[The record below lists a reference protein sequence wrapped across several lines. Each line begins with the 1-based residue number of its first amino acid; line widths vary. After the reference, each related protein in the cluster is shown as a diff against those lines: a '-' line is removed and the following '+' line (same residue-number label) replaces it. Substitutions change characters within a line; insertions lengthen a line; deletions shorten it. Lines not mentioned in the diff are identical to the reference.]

1 MCITSTL
8 LRALQK
14 WGLTMRMKL
23 IAGVVLAAVAS
34 TALPAAAGSPSPE
47 VGTAAPPL
55 QLAAGDGSSRSL
67 AAIDG
72 PRVLIFYRGL
82 W

>member
-1 MCITSTL
+1 MKMLHRCFVFAAAATF
-8 LRALQK
+8 AL
-14 WGLTMRMKL
+14 T
-23 IAGVVLAAVAS
+23 
-34 TALPAAAGSPSPE
+34 AAAGSPEPE
-47 VGTAAPPL
+47 VGFAAPAL
-55 QLAAGDGSSRSL
+55 ELAAADGSSRSL

>member
-1 MCITSTL
+1 
-8 LRALQK
+8 
-14 WGLTMRMKL
+14 MKMKSF
-23 IAGVVLAAVAS
+23 AGVVLAAVAS
-34 TALPAAAGSPSPE
+34 TALPAAAGSPSLD
-47 VGTAAPPL
+47 VGSAAPQL
-55 QLAAGDGSSRSL
+55 QLAAADGSSRSL

>member
-1 MCITSTL
+1 M
-8 LRALQK
+8 
-14 WGLTMRMKL
+14 TMKSLARFVL
-23 IAGVVLAAVAS
+23 LAAAAAAVPAFAAAPVPKIGSVAP
-34 TALPAAAGSPSPE
+34 ALDLPAA
-47 VGTAAPPL
+47 
-55 QLAAGDGSSRSL
+55 DGSRRSL

>member
-1 MCITSTL
+1 MRILKRCV
-8 LRALQK
+8 AL
-14 WGLTMRMKL
+14 T
-23 IAGVVLAAVAS
+23 AV
-34 TALPAAAGSPSPE
+34 TTVALSVAAGSPQPE
-47 VGTAAPPL
+47 VGFAAPAL
-55 QLAAGDGSSRSL
+55 ELAAADGSSRSL

>member
-1 MCITSTL
+1 MRTKSIIQV
-8 LRALQK
+8 AL
-14 WGLTMRMKL
+14 
-23 IAGVVLAAVAS
+23 LAAAIAIVPTVSAEPPPPS
-34 TALPAAAGSPSPE
+34 VGSE
-47 VGTAAPPL
+47 APPL
-55 QLAAGDGSSRSL
+55 ELQGADGSSRSL

>member
-1 MCITSTL
+1 
-8 LRALQK
+8 
-14 WGLTMRMKL
+14 MKMKS

-34 TALPAAAGSPSPE
+34 TALPAAAGSPTPE

-55 QLAAGDGSSRSL
+55 QLSAAEGSSRSL

>member
-1 MCITSTL
+1 MKTSVIL
-8 LRALQK
+8 GCAALVAAMAVAIPAISGPPSLAVGSAAP
-14 WGLTMRMKL
+14 GLE
-23 IAGVVLAAVAS
+23 LAA
-34 TALPAAAGSPSPE
+34 T
-47 VGTAAPPL
+47 
-55 QLAAGDGSSRSL
+55 DGSSRSL